1 MKTIYA
7 TAMLLAALNFF
18 LDAQPKTAPPGVAQW
33 EVMLA
38 AQEQRANLLSDEIKG
53 LDSRIETRGDALINA
68 LAAIG
73 DSKDSRTK
81 VARMKEDTVE
91 ALSRN
96 IRYYQTKRAGLE
108 EELRRPTLN
117 LTDEQRR
124 RIIAAFNERIE
135 KRVGQILEILKS
147 LPTHQDYERY
157 TPQGSNWI
165 GPTYALNEDYLQNQR
180 LTTIGT
186 RLRREI
192 EMGLR
197 RSIAR
202 LEQSNRSLKAQ
213 LDAVPPSASS
223 NNLTVE
229 IVKNDAL
236 IAERHKQIDTILSF
250 VTTPTRPIGQ
260 MEAIDFDRER
270 NLTIAELREDFYTL
284 FARYNALIPQVC
296 AINTTRAAIAA
307 AKAQTRKQI
316 APSQTRPAAATPSP
330 GER

>member
-7 TAMLLAALNFF
+7 VAILLTGLTDP
-18 LDAQPKTAPPGVAQW
+18 LDAQPNTAPPYVAKG
-33 EVMLA
+33 EAVLA
-38 AQEQRANLLSDEIKG
+38 AREQRANLLRDEIKA
-53 LDSRIETRGDALINA
+53 LDSRIETRGDALIHA
-68 LAAIG
+68 LASIG

-81 VARMKEDTVE
+81 VARMKEDTIQ
-91 ALSRN
+91 AIRRN
-96 IRYYQTKRAGLE
+96 IRYYQTKRAALE

-117 LTDEQRR
+117 LTEEQKR

-135 KRVGQILEILKS
+135 KRVGQILELLNS
-147 LPTHQDYERY
+147 LPTHKDYERY

-192 EMGLR
+192 ETGLR

-202 LEQSNRSLKAQ
+202 LEQNNRSLKAQ
-213 LDAVPPSASS
+213 LDVVPPSASPS
-223 NNLTVE
+223 NLTGE
-229 IVKNDAL
+229 IAKNDAL
-236 IAERHKQIDTILSF
+236 IADRHKQIDTILSF

-284 FARYNALIPQVC
+284 FARYNALIPELC

-307 AKAQTRKQI
+307 AKAQTRKKTPP
-316 APSQTRPAAATPSP
+316 APPQPPAATPSP
-330 GER
+330 GEN